1 MKLSQE
7 IIRDIVTED
16 FLKNNKIIHILRRN
30 DFGVIDIHRTLI
42 TDHPGMWYGRDYEI
56 IFNVFIDNM
65 YHMKFKITERNI
77 MEQNRC
83 LTLLVNEEID
93 CENKKL

>member
-42 TDHPGMWYGRDYEI
+42 TDQPGMWYGR
-56 IFNVFIDNM
+56 
-65 YHMKFKITERNI
+65 
-77 MEQNRC
+77 
-83 LTLLVNEEID
+83 L
-93 CENKKL
+93 